1 MPTAPH
7 PDRRLTRWRKVRGFV
22 LYAISWEQTQT
33 QETVST
39 SEAQRAAAFCL
50 AGALRSAGQV
60 YSPPLARRLPI
71 AVKISF
77 GSCHPCCVCP
87 DQADHGRRGR
97 RDKKKKKHAAQ
108 GPEYSSLPTR
118 RGFAS
123 LPWPPRCRACAVAA
137 AVICRR
143 RCCFK
148 RSIFTWNVIQLAEQ
162 CVGLNKHL
170 GGAGSRETRWRS
182 ALAGRALLAAINNH
196 SFHSQG
202 RSSSRPRS
210 HFSLSVLPRARIGV
224 GLP

>member
-33 QETVST
+33 QKTVST

-97 RDKKKKKHAAQ
+97 RDKKKKACSTGSRIFLPPHAAWLRL
-108 GPEYSSLPTR
+108 PSL
-118 RGFAS
+118 
-123 LPWPPRCRACAVAA
+123 AA
-137 AVICRR
+137 ALPCLRSCS
-143 RCCFK
+143 CCD
-148 RSIFTWNVIQLAEQ
+148 LPPP
-162 CVGLNKHL
+162 
-170 GGAGSRETRWRS
+170 
-182 ALAGRALLAAINNH
+182 LL
-196 SFHSQG
+196 F
-202 RSSSRPRS
+202 
-210 HFSLSVLPRARIGV
+210 
-224 GLP
+224 